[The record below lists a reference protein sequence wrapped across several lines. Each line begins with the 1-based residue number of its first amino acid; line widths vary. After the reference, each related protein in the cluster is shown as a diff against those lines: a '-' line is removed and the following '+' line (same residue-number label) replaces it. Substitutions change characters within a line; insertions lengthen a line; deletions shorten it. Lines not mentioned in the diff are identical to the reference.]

1 MNQINFLLNRKSL
14 RMLNISF
21 PTTDLN
27 VSIQNVNAQLQNLR
41 HSVRESGG
49 ICFEIIQ
56 INGFFK

>member
-1 MNQINFLLNRKSL
+1 
-14 RMLNISF
+14 MLNISF

-56 INGFFK
+56 INGFLK